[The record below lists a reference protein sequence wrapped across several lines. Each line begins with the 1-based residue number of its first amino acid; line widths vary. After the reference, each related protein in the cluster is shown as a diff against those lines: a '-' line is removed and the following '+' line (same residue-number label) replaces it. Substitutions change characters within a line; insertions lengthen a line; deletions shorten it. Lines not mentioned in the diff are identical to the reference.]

1 MVVQPVKGSG
11 AAVLQEWMTGIEEGQ
26 KMTREKL
33 WKKAICWKN
42 ADVAVMVILILSLCL
57 LHAVDTCYSLS
68 FGVTDGVFQNYN
80 VVRRL
85 LDGQVPYRDFTL
97 YLGLGHL
104 FSGSFFTW
112 LFGGSGICRR
122 REGIFHVCVCTG
134 GDDRP
139 VPAKRHRLYHPC
151 AGGQAPAGILRDVL
165 RMGFSV
171 CNYNKRDV

>member
-1 MVVQPVKGSG
+1 MQEKKVKRHNVRKNVDIVVMI
-11 AAVLQEWMTGIEEGQ
+11 A
-26 KMTREKL
+26 
-33 WKKAICWKN
+33 
-42 ADVAVMVILILSLCL
+42 LILLLCL

-112 LFGGSGICRR
+112 LFGNNFAASQVAFGFLTLLSLC
-122 REGIFHVCVCTG
+122 
-134 GDDRP
+134 
-139 VPAKRHRLYHPC
+139 L
-151 AGGQAPAGILRDVL
+151 
-165 RMGFSV
+165 FSV
-171 CNYNKRDV
+171 VIGKLILGRHSKIPYACTLLLLIILMKQPLFYKNAIGLSEPVVTALNAALSVGSSARYVRGMI